1 MRQIGLRVV
10 CAAVVVLVM
19 LSAPAGAGIYAM
31 TDANSTAVVD
41 SSGSGMY
48 DWTVDNVQHLN
59 RQWFWYRVGA
69 TGPESN
75 LGALPLSAGGVS
87 DTNFDGNNETLYL
100 RYLATQFKAELTF
113 LLTGGSAGSGAS
125 GIAEAIRITNTSGA
139 PLDFHFFQYVNLHL
153 GGSAIND
160 SVAILNGNTARQT
173 YGNMTVSE
181 TVETPM
187 ASHHEVGF
195 YPGTVNSLSDGSP
208 TTLSDVSGAIGP
220 GDLTWAFEWDV
231 TIASGGS
238 YIIGKDKH
246 VVPEPA
252 SICLLAAASLVTLK
266 RRGTLAN
273 RNA

>member
-1 MRQIGLRVV
+1 MKQIGLRVA
-10 CAAVVVLVM
+10 CAAVVALVM
-19 LSAPAGAGIYAM
+19 LSAPAGAAIYTM

-75 LGALPLSAGGVS
+75 LGTLPLGAGGMS

-100 RYLATQFKAELTF
+100 RYLAPQFKAELTF
-113 LLTGGSAGSGAS
+113 VLTGGSAGSGAS
-125 GIAEAIRITNTSGA
+125 DIAEAIKITNTSGT

-153 GGSAIND
+153 GGSTIND

-173 YGNMTVSE
+173 YGNTIVSE

-208 TTLSDVSGAIGP
+208 TTLSDMSGPIGP

-231 TIASGGS
+231 TVAPGGS
-238 YIIGKDKH
+238 YIISKDKH

-252 SICLLAAASLVTLK
+252 SMYLLAVAGLVTL
-266 RRGTLAN
+266 RRQGTRIN
-273 RNA
+273 RDA